1 MSAYAGFGYDPE
13 AVIQDADIEQAEFE
27 AEGRA
32 FAAAKRAGR
41 CTHSS
46 TVGFVGTIHYP
57 EQVGLKPGQQRCT
70 EKTNG
75 CAAVFDSDEEWHDA
89 MMGAVYGS

>member
-1 MSAYAGFGYDPE
+1 MSAYNSGFGYDPE

-70 EKTNG
+70 EG
-75 CAAVFDSDEEWHDA
+75 CGQVFDSDDEWAEA
-89 MMGAVYGS
+89 MMEAVYGR